1 MASMPC
7 HDCWAQGERARRA
20 VRGGPFHG
28 QGRRHGAPALRDVV
42 GAQSTGRAGVG
53 IKVIL
58 GSREQV
64 SKAFDGLMSPIRER
78 LERLSPMRTGW
89 LAKAESIH

>member
-1 MASMPC
+1 
-7 HDCWAQGERARRA
+7 
-20 VRGGPFHG
+20 
-28 QGRRHGAPALRDVV
+28 
-42 GAQSTGRAGVG
+42 VG